1 MPRGRKTKFGPDRV
15 EWLLDQFPD
24 FENAQRNSRLPAF
37 WSKMERGFFKKWS
50 EETALGLEQPAPDD
64 GSAEAAP
71 PMPEEDVVLLGKATT
86 KRKKQLK
93 SWFNNNGQKLK
104 RSGDTI
110 SIGKQGSL
118 AVRLFK
124 SLVKKRRRLQEVE
137 IYQKRN
143 RDKIRK
149 AVEYA
154 KSKVG
159 MSSSDSSSSE
169 SDSSESG
176 SESDSDGSG
185 SESDSSESGSESDSD
200 GSGSES
206 DSASSNSD
214 DGDAPGGS
222 SSNAAG
228 GRFKKKMSAS
238 KRVKLD
244 RRGRAQ
250 AMSLRRRVAQ
260 ALFEKESEEEKAI
273 VRKLYLE
280 QKGHGEDDHELN
292 KSAEERTPEQI
303 QAAID
308 ELEGIVAEFHAAIF
322 KMTGWVGVSVL
333 GGPTPEEK
341 GSITQKTFASGESP
355 AGLTLPAS
363 LPHWDHVLQ
372 GTGQWLKRL
381 DYRAVRKAH
390 ALTAKPDAPEF
401 SSATDPPPPVTQ
413 QAVPQSN
420 NTTTKKAKAP
430 AKPKKLGKKAAAAA
444 AATASADWVDV
455 YGPAIPFPGSPNDA
469 VNPAQEPASA
479 NTDPAQDITEKPA
492 DGGSGTGAGAP
503 PSWVDEDFQNDGFQD
518 ELIDPALR
526 GEDETPVSSTAAT
539 TDTNPS
545 NAGSTPDLGLD
556 PNGMQSSYLSPIV
569 KEFGALDNAAAAVDP
584 ATYQSLNAAMSSF
597 RYDATI
603 PRTPLGDQDVY
614 SSGGSPASTGKAS
627 LEGAQFSSPTS
638 ATAPRPP
645 PRPAWGSASTP
656 TPLLHGPSPLR
667 GSITSA
673 TAASSSPGPTTPPR
687 HRRVD
692 RASSGSPTSGGTPVA
707 STGTPV
713 AEDDVLTPE
722 HFPDSRPS
730 CNPPLA
736 VRIDTSHEGG
746 APRGGRGQGC
756 GARGGGASRGPRGRG
771 RGASANR
778 GGGGGHLVGK
788 TAADLGY
795 SFMQTYDGDGN
806 IVPLPLDTV
815 VQAAPTADSRRIKAM
830 EKAAGRKGKGAPPC
844 KNHQKLC

>member
-1 MPRGRKTKFGPDRV
+1 MPRGRKTKFGPDQV

-169 SDSSESG
+169 SG
-176 SESDSDGSG
+176 
-185 SESDSSESGSESDSD
+185 SSESGSESDSD

-381 DYRAVRKAH
+381 DYRAVRKAR

-444 AATASADWVDV
+444 AAAASADWVDV

-503 PSWVDEDFQNDGFQD
+503 PSWVDEDFQNDSFQD

-556 PNGMQSSYLSPIV
+556 PDGMQSSYLSPIV
-569 KEFGALDNAAAAVDP
+569 KEFGALDNAAAAD
-584 ATYQSLNAAMSSF
+584 AAGNRDIPMPLSYKSQVV
-597 RYDATI
+597 RGAADA
-603 PRTPLGDQDVY
+603 
-614 SSGGSPASTGKAS
+614 
-627 LEGAQFSSPTS
+627 AQ
-638 ATAPRPP
+638 AKHDAM
-645 PRPAWGSASTP
+645 WVEK
-656 TPLLHGPSPLR
+656 L
-667 GSITSA
+667 
-673 TAASSSPGPTTPPR
+673 
-687 HRRVD
+687 
-692 RASSGSPTSGGTPVA
+692 TSGKRRAALGNDENTVPA
-707 STGTPV
+707 
-713 AEDDVLTPE
+713 AKK
-722 HFPDSRPS
+722 RK
-730 CNPPLA
+730 
-736 VRIDTSHEGG
+736 I
-746 APRGGRGQGC
+746 
-756 GARGGGASRGPRGRG
+756 
-771 RGASANR
+771 
-778 GGGGGHLVGK
+778 GK
-788 TAADLGY
+788 
-795 SFMQTYDGDGN
+795 
-806 IVPLPLDTV
+806 
-815 VQAAPTADSRRIKAM
+815 
-830 EKAAGRKGKGAPPC
+830 
-844 KNHQKLC
+844 